1 MDHRR
6 VGELEISVIG
16 LGCNAFG
23 HRVDTSTA
31 SDIVN
36 AALAAGITFFD
47 TADVYG
53 RAQSEVMLGQALGT
67 RRIDVVVA
75 TKFGYLRP
83 PEGGGGNPAGIR
95 KSLEAS
101 LRKLQTDWVDLYQFH
116 RPDPNTPIEDTIGT
130 LDDLV
135 SEGKIRAYGCSQFG
149 PQHLRS
155 AAAAARRLG
164 VTGFATSQNEYSLL
178 RRDIEDE
185 LLPAL
190 SAADI
195 ALLPYFPLA
204 AGLLTGK
211 YRRNERAPDDSR
223 FGAEQ
228 HHFDSLRSYLFTD
241 RTFDL
246 VAALTEFAQARGH
259 TVAHLALAWL
269 RAQPSVG
276 SVIAGATS
284 VQQVAANAEAATWQL
299 NGQELRELAQLTNIP
314 LEVPTRT

>member
-1 MDHRR
+1 VDHRR

-23 HRVDTSTA
+23 HRVDSSTA

-36 AALAAGITFFD
+36 AALAVGITFFD

-53 RAQSEVMLGQALGT
+53 RAQSEAMLGHALGK
-67 RRIDVVVA
+67 RRADVVVA
-75 TKFGYLRP
+75 TKFGYAHS
-83 PEGGGGNPAGIR
+83 PEGGGGKPAWVR
-95 KSLEAS
+95 KSLESS
-101 LRKLQTDWVDLYQFH
+101 LRKLQTDWIDLYQFH
-116 RPDPNTPIEDTIGT
+116 RPDPDTPIEDTLGT
-130 LDDLV
+130 LDELV

-149 PQHLRS
+149 AWHLRS
-155 AAAAARRLG
+155 AVEAATRLG
-164 VTGFATSQNEYSLL
+164 VTGFQASQNEYSLL

-185 LLPAL
+185 LLPIMRA
-190 SAADI
+190 SDI

-211 YRRNERAPDDSR
+211 YRRGEQAPDDSR

-228 HHFDSLRSYLFTD
+228 HHFDSIRSYLFTD

-246 VAALTEFAQARGH
+246 VNMLSEFARARGH
-259 TVAHLALAWL
+259 TLAELALAWL
-269 RAQPSVG
+269 CSEPCVG

-284 VQQVAANAEAATWQL
+284 VQQVRANARAATWQL
-299 NGQELRELAQLTNIP
+299 DDEELTEVARLTDVP
-314 LEVPTRT
+314 LHAPNRA